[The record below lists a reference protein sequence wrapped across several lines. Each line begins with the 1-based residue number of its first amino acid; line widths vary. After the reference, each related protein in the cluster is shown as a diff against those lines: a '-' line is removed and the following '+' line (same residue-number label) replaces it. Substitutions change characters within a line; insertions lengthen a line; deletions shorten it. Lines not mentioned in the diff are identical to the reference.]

1 MFDREGG
8 AEKMEEI
15 KKFKPGLKDYSNY
28 NYRLIQDWQVPE
40 WIKVKP
46 VDENK
51 EENVEL
57 GKRARKTIIN
67 MDNLTEQQW
76 LKAVEEGEDLQEVMK
91 RENIRREKKLAD
103 GGLSNSEEEDFDG
116 SSDPA
121 DSNKRRKK
129 SARKKVEGVP
139 E

>member
-1 MFDREGG
+1 MV
-8 AEKMEEI
+8 
-15 KKFKPGLKDYSNY
+15 N
-28 NYRLIQDWQVPE
+28 
-40 WIKVKP
+40 
-46 VDENK
+46 
-51 EENVEL
+51 L

-91 RENIRREKKLAD
+91 RENLRREKKIAD
-103 GGLSNSEEEDFDG
+103 GGDPSNSEQDDYEG
-116 SSDPA
+116 SDPA

-129 SARKKVEGVP
+129 SAKKKVEDTPVHQN